1 MNKYN
6 PGFPENRNAKKDT
19 LIIRLLAIVFLIG
32 GFQVATQYFAHQF
45 NYQDQLGP
53 HFHQLYAPWSIVIW
67 SIQWYDKHSG
77 IFDLAAGYGI
87 LFSSVGLILVLI
99 VKMMLANSSR
109 ANRSLYGSARWA
121 TKKDIEAA
129 GLLSTKNKGGDV
141 VYVGA
146 WRDKSGTTRYLKHS
160 GAEHV
165 LCFAPT
171 RSGKGVSLVIPTLL
185 SWTQSAVITDLK
197 GELWALTS
205 GWRKHYANNN
215 VLRFDPASVSS
226 CHWNPLDEIII
237 GSGTEVADVQ
247 NLVNLIVDPDGKGL
261 ETHWQKTA
269 HALLV
274 GLILHVLYQS
284 EREGTPATLPAV
296 DALLS
301 DSERDTI
308 RDLWTEMVLAGETF
322 EQPAIIAA
330 AKDMLDRPEEEAGSV
345 LSTAKSYLALYR
357 DPIVASN
364 ISDSDFCIRDLMH
377 HGNPVSLYIVSQ
389 PTDKTRLRPLLR
401 ILINMIVRKLAGQM
415 TFQNG
420 EPVTHYKHRLLL
432 MLDEFPS
439 LGKLE
444 IFQESLAFIAGYG
457 IKAYLICQDI
467 NQLKSRES
475 GYGHDEAITSNCHI
489 QTAFAPNRIETAEH
503 LSKLTGQTTV
513 IKEQITTSGRRSSM
527 MHGHVTRTLQET
539 QRALLTPDE
548 CMRLPGATKDA
559 NGRISKP
566 GDMIIYV
573 AGYPAIYG
581 VQPLYFQ
588 DEVFAARAKVDPPL
602 SSDRL
607 TASYAGSYD
616 SDDSGTGVGTGT
628 GAGTSGF

>member
-1 MNKYN
+1 MSRPHRPSDHQTTSRDK
-6 PGFPENRNAKKDT
+6 T
-19 LIIRLLAIVFLIG
+19 VIRILAFICLVG

-45 NYQDQLGP
+45 NYQDQLGA
-53 HFHQLYAPWSIVIW
+53 HFHQLYAPWSILVW
-67 SIQWYDKHSG
+67 RTRWYDQHPA

-99 VKMMLANSSR
+99 VKMMFANSSR
-109 ANRSLYGSARWA
+109 ANRNLYGSARWA
-121 TKKDIEAA
+121 DRKDIEAA
-129 GLLSTKNKGGDV
+129 GLLSSGKSKGGEA

-146 WRDKSGTTRYLKHS
+146 WCDKSGKTHYLKHS
-160 GAEHV
+160 GPEHV

-171 RSGKGVSLVIPTLL
+171 RSGKGVSLVMPTLL

-197 GELWALTS
+197 GELWALTA

-215 VLRFDPASVSS
+215 VLRFDPASPSS
-226 CHWNPLDEIII
+226 CHWNPLDEITI

-284 EREGTPATLPAV
+284 ERDGTPATLPAV
-296 DALLS
+296 DAMLS
-301 DSERDTI
+301 DPDRDI
-308 RDLWTEMVLAGETF
+308 RELWMEMVLPENGGAH
-322 EQPAIIAA
+322 PVIAA
-330 AKDMLDRPEEEAGSV
+330 AARDMLDRPEEEAGSV

-357 DPIVASN
+357 DPIVAGN

-377 HGNPVSLYIVSQ
+377 HATPVSLYIVSH
-389 PTDKTRLRPLLR
+389 PNDKSRLRPLIR

-415 TFQNG
+415 VFRNG
-420 EPVTHYKHRLLL
+420 EPVLHYQHRLLL

-548 CMRLPGATKDA
+548 CMRLPGAAKDA
-559 NGRISKP
+559 SGRITNP

-607 TASYAGSYD
+607 TVHSKWDGLR
-616 SDDSGTGVGTGT
+616 
-628 GAGTSGF
+628 